1 VEQHCKFLKIIDL
14 ELFILTFILTCMA
27 SISKRE
33 KSRFWTACY
42 TDRDGR
48 QLKRSTKTTDRNAA
62 MQIAAEY
69 ERAEKQARQGLLITT
84 QLRKVLSDV
93 SEKVNGDSLQVDSVE
108 VYFQKW
114 LEGIAVR
121 NAPATLERYRNS
133 VKWFLEVLQGKAQKP
148 IFAVVPQDVEN
159 FLKARLKSGLANKT
173 VVLDLKAI
181 KSAFQ
186 QAVNYGTIPINP
198 VAAVRLPK
206 VDSME
211 RAVFT
216 HDEVQ
221 QLIKAA
227 PSLDWQTLII
237 LGYFTGAR
245 LSDCARMTW
254 DNVLADEGAITYR
267 QQKTGK
273 VLKVPMHFNLLQHLH
288 QKATFG
294 TTGFLC
300 PKLAAK
306 ISGGNHGLSEGFNRI
321 VLKAGL
327 DPMTVKGRGK
337 RKFSRRTFHSL
348 RHTFNSTMANA
359 GVSDELRMLLTG
371 HQSKDMNK
379 IYTHLQMATL
389 QKAVNAVPLF
399 GPKKSGE

>member
-1 VEQHCKFLKIIDL
+1 
-14 ELFILTFILTCMA
+14 MA
-27 SISKRE
+27 SVSKRE

-42 TDRDGR
+42 TDQNGR

-62 MQIAAEY
+62 MVIALEY
-69 ERAEKQARQGLLITT
+69 ERAEKQARQGVLITS

-93 SEKVNGDSLQVDSVE
+93 SEKVNGDSLHVDSVE
-108 VYFQKW
+108 VYFRKW
-114 LEGIAVR
+114 LDGIAVR
-121 NAPATLERYRNS
+121 NSPATLERYRNA
-133 VKWFLEVLQGKAQKP
+133 VKWFLENLQGKAQKP
-148 IFAVVPQDVEN
+148 IFAVIPQDVEN
-159 FLKARLKSGLANKT
+159 FLNARLKSGLANKT
-173 VVLDLKAI
+173 VVVDLKII

-198 VAAVRLPK
+198 VSAVRLPK

-211 RAVFT
+211 REVFT

-221 QLIKAA
+221 KLIKAA
-227 PSLDWQTLII
+227 PSPDWETLIT

-245 LSDCARMTW
+245 LSDCVQMTW
-254 DNVLADEGAITYR
+254 DNILADEVAIIYR

-273 VLKVPMHFNLLQHLH
+273 MLKIPMHFHVIEHLQH
-288 QKATFG
+288 KAKFG
-294 TTGFLC
+294 TMGFLC

-306 ISGGNHGLSEGFNRI
+306 GSGGKHGLSEGFNRI
-321 VLKAGL
+321 VIKAGL
-327 DPMTVKGRGK
+327 DPMTVKGNGK

-359 GVSDELRMLLTG
+359 GVSPELRMMLTG
-371 HQSKDMNK
+371 HKSQDMNK

-399 GPKKSGE
+399 GAKKEGG

>member
-1 VEQHCKFLKIIDL
+1 
-14 ELFILTFILTCMA
+14 MA
-27 SISKRE
+27 SVSKRD
-33 KSRFWTACY
+33 KSKFWTACF

-62 MQIAAEY
+62 LQIAVEF
-69 ERAEKQARQGLLITT
+69 ERVENQARQGVLTTT
-84 QLRKVLSDV
+84 QLRKVLNDI

-114 LEGIAVR
+114 LDGIAVR
-121 NAPATLERYRNS
+121 NSPATLERYRNA
-133 VKWFLEVLQGKAQKP
+133 VKWFLINLQGKAKKP
-148 IFAVVPQDVEN
+148 ISAVTPQDVEN
-159 FLKARLKSGLANKT
+159 FLNSRLKSGLANKT
-173 VVLDLKAI
+173 AIVDLKII
-181 KSAFQ
+181 KSAFHR
-186 QAVNYGTIPINP
+186 ATSYGTIISNP

-206 VDSME
+206 EESSE
-211 RAVFT
+211 REVFT

-221 QLIKAA
+221 MLIKTA
-227 PSLDWQTLII
+227 PSLDWQTLIV

-245 LSDCARMTW
+245 LSDCVQMTW
-254 DNVLADEGAITYR
+254 ENISPEEGLIIYR

-273 VLKVPMHFNLLQHLH
+273 AVKVPMHYHVVEHLKY
-288 QKATFG
+288 KATFG

-306 ISGGNHGLSEGFNRI
+306 RSGGKHGLSEGFNRI

-327 DPMTVKGRGK
+327 DPMTVQGKGV

-359 GVSDELRMLLTG
+359 GVSDEIRMKLTG
-371 HQSKDMNK
+371 HKSAQMNQR
-379 IYTHLQMATL
+379 YTHLQLETL
-389 QKAVNAVPLF
+389 QNAVNAVPLF
-399 GPKKSGE
+399 GTKKAGG